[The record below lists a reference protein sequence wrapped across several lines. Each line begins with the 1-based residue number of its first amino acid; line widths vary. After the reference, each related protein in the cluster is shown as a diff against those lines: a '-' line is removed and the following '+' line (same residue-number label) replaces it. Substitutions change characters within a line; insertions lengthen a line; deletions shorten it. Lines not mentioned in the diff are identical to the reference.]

1 MAKSKSLCQT
11 LLPKMWKRHSEPWR
25 WCTPFAFCKDLTTQ
39 YWNLGHFQPNQTNL
53 QYKIRRET
61 YTKNHQGTHHTQ
73 QIHHIPFCYHLKTI
87 SFPKQQRIN
96 PVSYNKSFVKMHVL
110 LIFSYFIIFPP
121 FKFFSSALRSSLTAA
136 KYKFCY
142 SWIGSLFIEISNQVN
157 QVRC

>member
-1 MAKSKSLCQT
+1 MFTYKKSHIKFSPYTTNYIGPPCNGKVNPFFLMAKSKSLCQT

-96 PVSYNKSFVKMHVL
+96 PVSYNKSFVGCTYYSYS
-110 LIFSYFIIFPP
+110 LIS
-121 FKFFSSALRSSLTAA
+121 
-136 KYKFCY
+136 
-142 SWIGSLFIEISNQVN
+142 
-157 QVRC
+157 